1 MLSSSFQADNYYLRP
16 FKTRDMNLDLTGK
29 NALVCGSTAGI
40 GKAIAIEL
48 ALLGANCFLM
58 ARNEDKLKTAVA
70 DLSNSG
76 KQNHNY
82 VVADFSNVN
91 SVKTAVESIENPIHI
106 LINNTGGPPGGPI
119 VDAQIDE
126 FTSAFSMHLLCNHT
140 LVQGVKQGM
149 IDSGYG
155 RIINVISTSVKI
167 PLNGLGV
174 SNTVRGAVG
183 NWSKTMA
190 NELGA
195 HGITVNNVLPGATA
209 TERLS
214 SIVGNKAQKLGKSED
229 EVMAQ
234 FENAV
239 PMKRVAEP
247 HEVAAAAAFLASP
260 AASYINGINIP
271 VDGGRTGSL

>member
-1 MLSSSFQADNYYLRP
+1 
-16 FKTRDMNLDLTGK
+16 MNLDLTGK

-40 GKAIAIEL
+40 GKAIAKEL
-48 ALLGANCFLM
+48 AEMGANLYLM
-58 ARNEDKLKTAVA
+58 ARNEEKLKSAVA
-70 DLSNSG
+70 EMESSKG
-76 KQNHNY
+76 QKHSY
-82 VVADFSNVN
+82 VVADFSDVSN
-91 SVKTAVESIENPIHI
+91 VKTAVESIQNPIHI

-119 VDAQIDE
+119 VDAKIEE
-126 FTSAFSMHLLCNHT
+126 FTAAFSMHLLCNHT

-155 RIINVISTSVKI
+155 RIINIISTSVKI
-167 PLNGLGV
+167 PLTGLGV

-183 NWSKTMA
+183 NWAKTMA
-190 NELGA
+190 NELGI

-214 SIVGNKAQKLGKSED
+214 SIIESKASKTGKSISEI
-229 EVMAQ
+229 EQQ

-260 AASYINGINIP
+260 AASYINGINVP

>member
-1 MLSSSFQADNYYLRP
+1 
-16 FKTRDMNLDLTGK
+16 MNLDLTGK

-40 GKAIAIEL
+40 GKAIAKEL
-48 ALLGANCFLM
+48 AEMGANLYLM
-58 ARNEDKLKTAVA
+58 ARNEEKLKSALTEM
-70 DLSNSG
+70 DSSKG
-76 KQNHNY
+76 QKHNY
-82 VVADFSNVN
+82 VVADFSDVSN
-91 SVKTAVESIENPIHI
+91 VKTAVESIQNPIHI

-119 VDAQIDE
+119 VDAKIEE
-126 FTSAFSMHLLCNHT
+126 FTAAFSMHLLCNHT

-155 RIINVISTSVKI
+155 RIINIISTSVKI
-167 PLNGLGV
+167 PLTGLGV

-183 NWSKTMA
+183 NWAKTMA
-190 NELGA
+190 NELGV

-214 SIVGNKAQKLGKSED
+214 SIIESKASKTGKSIK
-229 EVMAQ
+229 EVEEG
-234 FENAV
+234 FNNAV

-260 AASYINGINIP
+260 AASYINGINVP